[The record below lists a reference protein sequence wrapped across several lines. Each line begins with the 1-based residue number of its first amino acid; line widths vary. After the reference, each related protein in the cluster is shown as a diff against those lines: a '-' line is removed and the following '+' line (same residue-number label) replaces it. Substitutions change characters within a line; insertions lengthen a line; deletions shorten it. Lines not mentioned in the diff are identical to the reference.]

1 MRTLALVRYA
11 GTPTEEICSRFTGTA
26 SVTVQENLFRENIS
40 RENNKGK
47 NKRLINEEASGVEYE
62 PFRVRCR
69 AEQLNMDMKGVQ
81 KIVECGKSVRIVV
94 LRARWLLCALR
105 CAYVNEG

>member
-1 MRTLALVRYA
+1 MM
-11 GTPTEEICSRFTGTA
+11 G
-26 SVTVQENLFRENIS
+26 QENIS